1 MYKQNEHVTKRD
13 DGKWQVIG
21 EGNKRA
27 SAVTDTQAQ
36 AIVIAKDLAI
46 KNKSELLIHGENGR
60 IREKNSYGNDPFPP
74 KG

>member
-1 MYKQNEHVTKRD
+1 MYKKNEHVTKRD
-13 DGKWQVIG
+13 DGKWQVKG

-27 SAVTDTQAQ
+27 SAITNTQAE
-36 AIVIAKDLAI
+36 AIVIARDLAM
-46 KNKSELLIHGENGR
+46 KNKSELLIHGKDGK